1 MFQQGKMRLSS
12 FFTTGVFAT
21 GLAQQIISDP
31 QAACQSLGS
40 SFNAPHVTVNLAEF
54 VPAGTNLTLPEQ
66 GTGAA
71 SCGNTAQLVP
81 VDLCRIAA
89 NVATSNRSEITLEAW
104 LPSNWTGRFLSIG
117 NGGLS
122 GCIQYADLAY
132 TASYGFASVGANNG
146 HNGTS
151 GAPFLDNEDI
161 VADFAYRSVHTGV
174 LVGKQMTKAYYEK
187 DYTKSYYLGCSTGG
201 RQGFKEAQDFPGDF
215 DGIVAGAP
223 ALAFNNLS
231 SWSGRGLYVT
241 GPPTAPTFL
250 TPQHWALVH
259 EDVLAQ
265 CDGLDGV
272 VDGIIEDNDLCAYR
286 PENLQCS
293 RSNSTYANST
303 GTTCLTAPQVLTVRT
318 LFTDFYGLNGSII
331 FPRANYGAEIPMSFI
346 YYNGQPFPYTQD
358 WYRYAIYN
366 DPTWSA
372 ADFSLADAAYAAA
385 KNPSNIET
393 WNGDLS
399 PYQKKGGKI
408 LHYHGLADPII
419 TSDNS
424 PRYYNHV
431 SNTMQLP
438 SSDLDAFYR
447 FFRVSGM
454 GHCSGGD
461 GAWGIGQNAAL
472 LNGTEQTAQNN
483 VLLRIVD
490 WVENGN
496 APESLTGYKYI
507 NVSGL
512 SCLISSERVS
522 TDD

>member
-1 MFQQGKMRLSS
+1 MS
-12 FFTTGVFAT
+12 T
-21 GLAQQIISDP
+21 
-31 QAACQSLGS
+31 
-40 SFNAPHVTVNLAEF
+40 
-54 VPAGTNLTLPEQ
+54 
-66 GTGAA
+66 
-71 SCGNTAQLVP
+71 
-81 VDLCRIAA
+81 
-89 NVATSNRSEITLEAW
+89 
-104 LPSNWTGRFLSIG
+104 G

-122 GCIQYADLAY
+122 GCIQYDGLAY
-132 TASYGFASVGANNG
+132 TTSYGFASVGANNG

-151 GAPFLDNEDI
+151 GEPFYNNEEI

-174 LVGKQMTKAYYEK
+174 VVGKELTRAYYEE

-201 RQGFKEAQDFPGDF
+201 RQGFKEAQDFPEDF

-241 GPPTAPTFL
+241 GPPSAATFL
-250 TPQHWALVH
+250 SPQLWALVH

-272 VDGIIEDNDLCAYR
+272 EDGIIEDNDICAYR

-293 RSNSTYANST
+293 GSNSTNST
-303 GTTCLTAPQVLTVRT
+303 SCLTAPQVLTVRE
-318 LFTDFYGLNGSII
+318 LFTDWYGVNGSII
-331 FPRANYGAEIPMSFI
+331 YSRMNFGAEIAASAI
-346 YYNGQPFPYTQD
+346 YYNGRPFGYTQD

-366 DPTWSA
+366 NRNWSA
-372 ADFSLADAAYAAA
+372 ADLSLEDTAYAAA

-399 PYQKKGGKI
+399 PFQQKGGKI
-408 LHYHGLADPII
+408 LHYHGLTDPII

-431 SNTMQLP
+431 SNTMELP
-438 SSDLDAFYR
+438 SRHLDEFYR
-447 FFRVSGM
+447 FFRISGM
-454 GHCSGGD
+454 GHCSGGV
-461 GAWGIGQNAAL
+461 GAWGIGQNAAV

-496 APESLTGYKYI
+496 APETVTGYKYI
-507 NVSGL
+507 NVSVAMSDEGRFL
-512 SCLISSERVS
+512 NS
-522 TDD
+522 